1 MKKTRLIPNAKVL
14 LLLLPVFAL
23 LTACGGGD
31 YNDPAFDAPAEMLAS
46 KPANY
51 MPEAATVVES
61 DTAGAADAAIAA
73 DAAARAAAPAEAP
86 APEAASSQTAQSST
100 VPFSST
106 APASPAAAVSDA
118 AAPGAVAHAV
128 VIIAPPVEARTKRNT
143 VHSGITV
150 LTAPSV
156 NPVQAQAT
164 QAVPTAVPGTAQM
177 PR

>member
-14 LLLLPVFAL
+14 ILLPVFAL

-51 MPEAATVVES
+51 IPETAAVIES
-61 DTAGAADAAIAA
+61 DTAAAADAAIAA
-73 DAAARAAAPAEAP
+73 DAAARAAAPAEAA
-86 APEAASSQTAQSST
+86 APDPTSSQTAQSST
-100 VPFSST
+100 VPSPST
-106 APASPAAAVSDA
+106 APASPVAAAPDA
-118 AAPGAVAHAV
+118 AARGAASHAV
-128 VIIAPPVEARTKRNT
+128 VIIAPPVEAKTKRHAG
-143 VHSGITV
+143 HSGITV

-156 NPVQAQAT
+156 NPLPAQAAQT
-164 QAVPTAVPGTAQM
+164 VPAGVPGTAQN